1 MTKLEQKFGVEE
13 AAFLVCEI
21 GAWFEANG
29 GNDEFDCSDNFRLCR
44 VGDPIGEAEYE
55 EIRNGGCCGSVDT
68 EIGPSP
74 AGHVYRYGFNYG
86 H

>member
-1 MTKLEQKFGVEE
+1 MTELEQKFGVDE
-13 AAFLVCEI
+13 AAFLVSAI
-21 GAWFEANG
+21 SAWFEANG
-29 GNDEFDCSDNFRLCR
+29 GSDEFDCSDNFRLCR

-55 EIRNGGCCGSVDT
+55 DARSDGCCGFVDI

-74 AGHVYRYGFNYG
+74 AGHIYRHGFNYG

>member
-1 MTKLEQKFGVEE
+1 MTELEQKFGVDE
-13 AAFLVCEI
+13 AAFLVREI

-29 GNDEFDCSDNFRLCR
+29 GSDEFDCSDNFRLCR
-44 VGDPIGEAEYE
+44 VGDSDGEAEYE
-55 EIRNGGCCGSVDT
+55 TIRNDGCCGSVDI

-74 AGHVYRYGFNYG
+74 AGHTYRHGFNYG